1 MTLVGTLKLK
11 MLSKNVTHFYNY
23 CLELKAF
30 SLIKTEH
37 GFTML
42 TFFPILIFCVI
53 WGNCTSVME
62 DKLVTLQ
69 KRAARAILDL
79 DFTVPS
85 ETMFTQI
92 KWMTIPERVVYYKA
106 IQMYTTVCGDAPDY
120 LKNDCVFTSEIHS
133 RLLRSSYNFQLYT
146 PIPNTVL
153 FRNSFIFSGN
163 WEFYS

>member
-1 MTLVGTLKLK
+1 MSGIKGF
-11 MLSKNVTHFYNY
+11 LSYQNRTRFYNAY
-23 CLELKAF
+23 
-30 SLIKTEH
+30 
-37 GFTML
+37 
-42 TFFPILIFCVI
+42 ILPHFDFCVI

-69 KRAARAILDL
+69 KRAARAILDV

-133 RLLRSSYNFQLYT
+133 RLLRSSYNFQFT
-146 PIPNTVL
+146 IVL
-153 FRNSFIFSGN
+153 CT
-163 WEFYS
+163 